1 MESKLIIRPIM
12 KAYFVEVFDLVDICL
27 RNKILSEAKKE
38 LKRVFFF
45 FFKSSH
51 CFILR
56 DKWFKV
62 VKYKQRGRKIYI
74 G

>member
-1 MESKLIIRPIM
+1 M

-45 FFKSSH
+45 FLSPHIVSFSEISGSK
-51 CFILR
+51 L
-56 DKWFKV
+56 
-62 VKYKQRGRKIYI
+62 
-74 G
+74 